1 MSYERRG
8 YHDTHA
14 DWRSEAGGAYGLE
27 GDYIGIELE
36 LESRNYRH
44 VLDAMPEI
52 RGKNRPHVETDG
64 SLSRDG
70 LEIIFPPFRYGT
82 VKKKNSAIHKVME
95 ALKSVVYTNE
105 NTGMHI
111 NVNTHGWEQDKVNR
125 FVSVFHLLSRRY
137 LESLGGR
144 RLTSYC
150 SQIDEDILDWGLNF
164 WDRQERLD
172 DGEDY
177 DELLKLKH
185 FCEVTSEHSFAA
197 EISENRV
204 ELRFPSA
211 TTNQLRLA
219 SLVDLVRCVEAFI
232 YSPLYPKELEEGM
245 PFGRAKTQ
253 MTAGF
258 EKYLKKSK
266 RYNNLYKIMTE
277 GFLEYEQS
285 VVNPST
291 PAPAC
296 DSCERGIAEVAIAA

>member
-1 MSYERRG
+1 MSYERRE
-8 YHDTHA
+8 YHATHA
-14 DWRSEAGGAYGLE
+14 DWRSREGGACGLK

-36 LESRNYRH
+36 LESNNYRR
-44 VLDAMPEI
+44 VLSAMPEI

-64 SLSRDG
+64 SLSMNG

-95 ALKSVVYTNE
+95 ALKSVVHTTPS
-105 NTGMHI
+105 TGMHI
-111 NVNTHGWEQDKVNR
+111 NVNTHDWDEDKIYR
-125 FVSVFHLLSRRY
+125 FVSVFHLLKKQY
-137 LESLGGR
+137 LEKLGGR
-144 RLTSYC
+144 SLNSYC
-150 SQIDEDILDWGLNF
+150 DQVDEDILDFGVNF
-164 WDRQERLD
+164 WERR
-172 DGEDY
+172 DGEDH
-177 DELLKLKH
+177 DFEDLLKLKH
-185 FCEVTSEHSFAA
+185 FAEVMSEHSFAA

-232 YSPLYPKELEEGM
+232 QSPLYLWDLRAGM
-245 PFGRAKTQ
+245 PFERAKIE
-253 MTAGF
+253 MTARF

-266 RYNNLYKIMTE
+266 RYNNLYMIMTE

>member
-8 YHDTHA
+8 YHDTYA
-14 DWRSEAGGAYGLE
+14 DWRSEGGGAYGLK

-36 LESRNYRH
+36 LESRSYQR
-44 VLDAMPEI
+44 VLNAMPEI

-111 NVNTHGWEQDKVNR
+111 NVNTHGWDEDKVYR
-125 FVSVFHLLSRRY
+125 FISVFHLIKKQY
-137 LESLGGR
+137 LEKLGGR
-144 RLTSYC
+144 TLNSYC
-150 SQIDEDILDWGLNF
+150 SQIDEEILDWGLNF
-164 WDRQERLD
+164 WDRQESCSYD
-172 DGEDY
+172 DDED
-177 DELLKLKH
+177 LLKINH
-185 FCEVTSEHSFAA
+185 FSEVTSEHSFAA

-232 YSPLYPKELEEGM
+232 YSPLYPKELEAGM
-245 PFGRAKTQ
+245 PFERAKIQ